1 MKDPEDADV
10 HYTFMSEDGREID
23 FDGEEGIKQWI
34 RIGGDKKI
42 SRQTPNR
49 TYQVMGLVDREKR
62 KYKMKVARL
71 LRIQLEEQSRPYNER
86 NPKDQMSKAY
96 ECADIHKN
104 ILGENLDR
112 ETLACWASSL
122 KKKILDK

>member
-1 MKDPEDADV
+1 M
-10 HYTFMSEDGREID
+10 
-23 FDGEEGIKQWI
+23 EET
-34 RIGGDKKI
+34 KKI

-49 TYQVMGLVDREKR
+49 TYQVMELVDREKR